1 VVSVLRILLTP
12 VLVVLILAQRRE
24 TSYLAAGLFALGALT
39 DGVDGYIARRNASVT
54 RTGQWLDP
62 LADKLLV
69 CAPCITMAALGTFPL
84 WATVIIV
91 AREVAISILR
101 AVRGFRGHPMPA
113 SKGAK
118 VKTLFQLVA
127 ITLYLLPLGS
137 WADPLRL
144 TVLIVAVILTVLT
157 GLDYVRAVRRARA

>member
-12 VLVVLILAQRRE
+12 VLVVLILAERRE
-24 TSYLAAGLFALGALT
+24 TSYLAAGLFVVGALT
-39 DGVDGYIARRNASVT
+39 DGVDGYLARRNASVT

-69 CAPCITMAALGTFPL
+69 CAPCVTMTALGTFPL
-84 WATVIIV
+84 WATVIV
-91 AREVAISILR
+91 VVREVGIAVLR
-101 AVRGFRGHPMPA
+101 AVRGFRGQAMPA

-118 VKTLFQLVA
+118 VKTLFQLAA

-137 WADPLRL
+137 WADSLRL
-144 TVLIVAVILTVLT
+144 GVLIVAVLLTVLT
-157 GLDYVRAVRRARA
+157 GLDYLRSARRAGA